1 MKFILVFLMFFTLS
15 ALLII
20 SNNDLALY
28 EKENYEIF
36 LDSYVEWLNK
46 FFTNFQTLTG
56 EAIKLDWLPE

>member
-1 MKFILVFLMFFTLS
+1 MFFTLS
-15 ALLII
+15 ALSII

-36 LDSYVEWLNK
+36 LDSYVGWMNK
-46 FFTNFQTLTG
+46 LFTNFQKLTG

>member
-1 MKFILVFLMFFTLS
+1 MFFTLS

-36 LDSYVEWLNK
+36 LDSYVGWLNK
-46 FFTNFQTLTG
+46 LFTNSQKITG

>member
-1 MKFILVFLMFFTLS
+1 MKFIIIVLMFFTLS

-36 LDSYVEWLNK
+36 LDSYAEWLNEL
-46 FFTNFQTLTG
+46 FTNSQKLTG
-56 EAIKLDWLPE
+56 ETIKLDWLPE

>member
-1 MKFILVFLMFFTLS
+1 MFFTLS

-36 LDSYVEWLNK
+36 LDSYVGWLNK
-46 FFTNFQTLTG
+46 LSTNSQKLTG

>member
-1 MKFILVFLMFFTLS
+1 MFFTLS

-36 LDSYVEWLNK
+36 LDSYVGWLNK
-46 FFTNFQTLTG
+46 LFTNSQTLTG